1 MEIIKWTFFLNIL
14 ITLGL
19 LPAKD
24 LSDSMQKSKTLTI
37 MVIVGTLLF
46 GAFVFF
52 LFHMS
57 GKQ

>member
-1 MEIIKWTFFLNIL
+1 MDFFLNIL

-24 LSDSMQKSKTLTI
+24 LSDSMQKSKKLTI

-52 LFHMS
+52 LFHMA

>member
-1 MEIIKWTFFLNIL
+1 MDFFLNIL

-24 LSDSMQKSKTLTI
+24 LSDSMQKSKKLTI